1 MGSEQLLR
9 KKLEQEKTSFEEEVF
24 FLKDQLKEVSTRDS
38 ILDEILDFLPRQKN
52 SWVVFGTG
60 KAPSV

>member
-38 ILDEILDFLPRQKN
+38 ILDEILDFLALQEN
-52 SWVVFGTG
+52 LWV
-60 KAPSV
+60 KM